1 MFSNFV
7 YHNPVRVLFG
17 KGQIAQLNKQIP
29 AQAKI
34 MLTYGG
40 GSIMQ
45 NGVYDQVK
53 AALSDRT
60 IIEFGGIEANPTY
73 ETLMRGVEIAR
84 TEKIDFLLSVGGGSV
99 LDGTKFMAAAIP
111 FEGGDPWEILASKA
125 RIKTAVPIGSVLTLP
140 ATGSEMNYFAVISRA
155 STHEKKG
162 MGNPLVYPV
171 FSILDPETTFSL
183 PERQIANG
191 IADAFTHTLEQYL
204 TYPVD
209 ATLQDRMAE
218 SVLRTLIEVGPVT
231 LKNSTNYEARAS
243 MMWAATVALNGW
255 ISVGVPQDWAT
266 HQIGHELTAL
276 HGIDHARTLAV
287 VMPHL
292 LRVKSTEKRE
302 KLIQVA
308 KRVWNLQGTDDELV
322 EGAIQAIAQFYETLG
337 IPTRAKTY
345 GIGPETVEEVRKRF
359 VARNMNFGERADIT
373 PDVVVQILNLSI

>member
-125 RIKTAVPIGSVLTLP
+125 RIKTAVPIGAVLTLP

-218 SVLRTLIEVGPVT
+218 SVLQTLIEVGPVT
-231 LKNSTNYEARAS
+231 LKNPTNYEARAS

>member
-218 SVLRTLIEVGPVT
+218 SVLQTLIEVGPVT
-231 LKNSTNYEARAS
+231 LKNPTNYEARAS

>member
-45 NGVYDQVK
+45 NGVYDQVR

-218 SVLRTLIEVGPVT
+218 SVLQTLIEVGPVT
-231 LKNSTNYEARAS
+231 LKNPTNYEARAS